1 MLYIMD
7 EYSREC
13 LCFDAHRK
21 IIFMGVLDRLTDL
34 FMVHEAPRY
43 ISTDNGP
50 EFVAEKIRS

>member
-1 MLYIMD
+1 MD